1 MWIVVIPSTFGK
13 NMKIDYIETDQ
24 YSLGI
29 LGRSGTR
36 SFANFISRYYF
47 DYAWEQHRNLIIGKD
62 NPDLM
67 FPTHH
72 PYTQMTIDDFNQ
84 CNYFFD
90 GHEPTIMVLRDPL
103 ERAKSGSRI
112 SYEPEFHGAP
122 ALTQI
127 EWEHIDYVIPFE
139 DIKMYIGESRWS
151 NMDIAFVGSDLSNE
165 EKALWELT
173 RGTYFRDIGVPNYE
187 NLIEEWSVEDYDYTD
202 EIDCYNQIVSTKKQ
216 LPPDMWHQMVRD
228 TTWCNIPSKHLKQ
241 MN

>member
-1 MWIVVIPSTFGK
+1 
-13 NMKIDYIETDQ
+13 MKIDCIETNQ

-36 SFANFISRYYF
+36 SFANFVSRYYF
-47 DYAWEQHRNLIIGKD
+47 DYVWEQHRNLVIGKD
-62 NPDLM
+62 NPNLM

-72 PYTQMTIDDFNQ
+72 PYTHMTIDDFNN

-90 GHEPTIMVLRDPL
+90 GTEPTIMVIRDPL
-103 ERAKSGSRI
+103 ERANLG
-112 SYEPEFHGAP
+112 GAP
-122 ALTQI
+122 SLTQI
-127 EWEHIDYVIPFE
+127 EWEYIDYVIPFE

-151 NMDIAFVGSDLSNE
+151 DIDVEFVSGNLNKE
-165 EKALWELT
+165 QKAIWELT
-173 RGTYFRDIGVPNYE
+173 RDSRF
-187 NLIEEWSVEDYDYTD
+187 EEWSVEDYDYTD
-202 EIDCYNQIVSTKKQ
+202 EIDCYNQILNTKKQ